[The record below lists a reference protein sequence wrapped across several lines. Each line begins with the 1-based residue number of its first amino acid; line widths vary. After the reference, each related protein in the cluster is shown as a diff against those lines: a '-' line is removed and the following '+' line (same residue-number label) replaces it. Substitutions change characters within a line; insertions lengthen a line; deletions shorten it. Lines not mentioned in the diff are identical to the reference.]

1 MKKRKKSSAVTAF
14 LTLLKVGNNW
24 PLGNTLVS
32 FPGGSMVK
40 NLPANTGDPGL
51 IPGSGRSPGE
61 EKGNPRQYSCRG
73 NLMDGRAWQA
83 TVHGVEKESD
93 VTE

>member
-1 MKKRKKSSAVTAF
+1 MKKRQKSSAVTAF

-40 NLPANTGDPGL
+40 NPPAVQELQETMLDPWVRKV
-51 IPGSGRSPGE
+51 PWKREWQPTPVFFPGE
-61 EKGNPRQYSCRG
+61 FHGQRS
-73 NLMDGRAWQA
+73 LMGYI
-83 TVHGVEKESD
+83 VHGVTKGQ
-93 VTE
+93 T